1 MRLCEE
7 NCFLPIYIP
16 LWGWDERS
24 VPPYFMEITVATWIK
39 GVCHSVPGIKGV
51 CYHNLVWKAD
61 HWNHF
66 TLRRLGN
73 GTI

>member
-1 MRLCEE
+1 MRVCEE
-7 NCFLPIYIP
+7 N
-16 LWGWDERS
+16 ERS
-24 VPPYFMEITVATWIK
+24 VPPYFMEIRVAIRIK
-39 GVCHSVPGIKGV
+39 GVCHPVPGIKGV